1 MVQPYY
7 RVYRR
12 QQRVLTLAILAALS
26 SFVMGVA
33 LPWTLHI
40 DREARVTY
48 QPPISQQVA
57 AERQTQ
63 GEVENSNNSRQL
75 PVPNLGI
82 PGVKLALTQ
91 RLQSTQSALNELE
104 NERFTFSVPQRFQGT
119 TIKEVNLPPE
129 RKVIALTF
137 DDGPWPRTTEQ
148 VLDILRKNNIKAT
161 FFLIGAA
168 LNNNKEIA
176 KKVADEGHALANH
189 TWNHRYHQVSQ
200 AEAAKEINSTGDL
213 IEEVTGTKTALFRPP
228 GGVMTNGLVQYVH
241 SQNQANI
248 MWSVDSADWRSGT
261 DAIARNV
268 LTQAQPGGIVLMHD
282 GGGNRAPTVA
292 ALPRIIAELKRQGY
306 EFVTIPELLEIADE
320 YMSDEDI
327 ASQEQKAREMS
338 ESDEMPMYQSPLPY

>member
-228 GGVMTNGLVQYVH
+228 GG
-241 SQNQANI
+241 
-248 MWSVDSADWRSGT
+248 
-261 DAIARNV
+261 
-268 LTQAQPGGIVLMHD
+268 
-282 GGGNRAPTVA
+282 
-292 ALPRIIAELKRQGY
+292 
-306 EFVTIPELLEIADE
+306 
-320 YMSDEDI
+320 
-327 ASQEQKAREMS
+327 
-338 ESDEMPMYQSPLPY
+338 